1 MSAAVA
7 GRRFKGGA
15 HACLLTG
22 LVRCAEPTKRL
33 ALDRSAYERS
43 LWMADNP
50 LNKISGMCIEC
61 T

>member
-1 MSAAVA
+1 MSAAEA
-7 GRRFKGGA
+7 GRRFKSGA

-22 LVRCAEPTKRL
+22 LVRCAESTQRV
-33 ALDRSAYERS
+33 AVARSAYGRS
-43 LWMADNP
+43 LGMAENP